1 MIMNKRG
8 QATVFIIIGVVIVIL
23 VALYLVLTQTKV
35 IPPFL
40 GGGDASDEMSDID
53 EHISE
58 CMEEIGG
65 EYLTRLGQQGGYL
78 EIVSAGSYRT
88 YNDSSVSYLCYNQPG
103 LITCSNRLLTVAHM
117 ESELEDVISQGLESC
132 INVYDY
138 SDDVRAAEDWV
149 LEVEIFNSA
158 VDMTLVYPVEVI
170 KDEEDRREKEEFTF
184 TFSDV
189 PLGELYDVSMDIVN
203 SEASLGDFD
212 QLLYMLQKFSKY
224 NIYKYRPYPD
234 KIYQISLREG
244 GYVFQFAIEGEDTT

>member
-1 MIMNKRG
+1 MNKRG
-8 QATVFIIIGVVIVIL
+8 QTTVFIIIGIVVVII
-23 VALYLVLTQTKV
+23 VALYIVLTQTKI
-35 IPPFL
+35 IPPLL
-40 GGGDASDEMSDID
+40 GGGDASDQMSDID

-58 CMEEIGG
+58 CMQEVGG
-65 EYLTRLGQQGGYL
+65 EYLTRIGQQGGYL
-78 EIVSAGSYRT
+78 GVVPDSYRT

-103 LITCSNRLLTVAHM
+103 QITCSNRLLTVAHM
-117 ESELEDVISQGLESC
+117 ENELEEVISQALESC

-138 SDDVRAAEDWV
+138 SDDVRAAEDWT
-149 LEVEIFNSA
+149 LQVEIFNSA

-170 KDEEDRREKEEFTF
+170 KSDEDKQKKEEFTY
-184 TFSDV
+184 TFDDV

-234 KIYQISLREG
+234 KIYQVKLREG